1 MMSLL
6 YLLLLP
12 LLSGLGM
19 LGLGPALMAGR
30 AGAAH
35 VVLLLAGLLLPLRGL
50 GYLLLARLRG
60 NRPSAM
66 SVVLAAAELLAGV
79 LFLTLPRLSVQ
90 LFGVTVAVY
99 LTLFV
104 TVETI
109 NAVLYGR
116 ARRWGAFFPSAAAAA
131 AGLVLF
137 LLMLFAS
144 DPLRGDALRYTAA
157 LMLTVFGTGLVC
169 DVLALTI
176 RSRRVRRVLGSIRVA
191 LPDLLSLFLPQ
202 RTADVLPRAPLGPVA
217 QQGTEEFELLFQT
230 SARGIGLVGHCE
242 LCFDGRTLTY
252 GAYDPA
258 HQHLLRTEGAGIL
271 FSAPREPYLRWCIG
285 THHRRIIS
293 YSLRL
298 PPAQAAQLRDKL
310 ARFRQTLTPWQPED
324 LPEGCFAERLR
335 RLGGVQFW
343 RAERGPYATYFI
355 PTINCVTLTNE
366 LLEQTDIGRTVML
379 GLKTPG
385 AYLDLL
391 EREYLAGNPA
401 VTARRVYDAV

>member
-1 MMSLL
+1 MINLL

-12 LLSGLGM
+12 MLSGLGM
-19 LGLGPALMAGR
+19 LGLGPALLAGR
-30 AGAAH
+30 TGAAH
-35 VVLLLAGLLLPLRGL
+35 VVLLLSGLLLPLRGM
-50 GYLLLARLRG
+50 GYLALVWRRG
-60 NRPSAM
+60 NRPSAV
-66 SVVLAAAELLAGV
+66 SVVLAVVELLAGAG
-79 LFLTLPRLSVQ
+79 LLLLPQLSVR
-90 LFGVTVAVY
+90 LFAVVVAVY
-99 LTLFV
+99 LTLLV
-104 TVETI
+104 AVEGV
-109 NAVLYGR
+109 NAALSGR
-116 ARRWGAFFPSAAAAA
+116 TRRWGAFFPALAAAV
-131 AGLVLF
+131 GGTVLF
-137 LLMLFAS
+137 VLIVFVPA
-144 DPLRGDALRYTAA
+144 LRDDALRYTAA

-191 LPDLLSLFLPQ
+191 LPDLMSLFLPQ
-202 RTADVLPRAPLGPVA
+202 RTADVLPRAPLGPVP

-242 LCFDGRTLTY
+242 LCFDGHTLTY

-258 HQHLLRTEGAGIL
+258 HQRLFRTAGAGIL

-285 THHRRIIS
+285 THHRRVIS

-298 PPAQAAQLRDKL
+298 APAQAAQLRGEL
-310 ARFRQTLTPWQPED
+310 ARFRQALAPWQPDD
-324 LPEGCFAERLR
+324 LPDGCFAERLS
-335 RLGGVQFW
+335 RLGGVRFW
-343 RAERGPYATYFI
+343 RVERGPYATYFI

-366 LLEQTDIGRTVML
+366 LLEQTDIGRAVML

-401 VTARRVYDAV
+401 VTARRVYDTV

>member
-1 MMSLL
+1 MMTLL

-12 LLSGLGM
+12 MLSGIGM

-35 VVLLLAGLLLPLRGL
+35 VVLLLSGLLLPLRGL
-50 GYLLLARLRG
+50 MYLLLARRRG
-60 NRPSAM
+60 NRPGRM
-66 SVVLAAAELLAGV
+66 SVLLAAVELLLGAG
-79 LFLTLPRLSVQ
+79 LLLLPQLSVR
-90 LFGVTVAVY
+90 LFAVVVAVY
-99 LTLFV
+99 LTLLV
-104 TVETI
+104 TVEAV
-109 NAVLYGR
+109 NAILYGR
-116 ARRWGAFFPSAAAAA
+116 MRRWGAFFPAMAAA
-131 AGLVLF
+131 AGGTGLIVLIVF
-137 LLMLFAS
+137 VPA
-144 DPLRGDALRYTAA
+144 LRDAALRYTTA
-157 LMLTVFGTGLVC
+157 LLLTVFGTGLVC

-191 LPDLLSLFLPQ
+191 LPDLMSLFLPQ
-202 RTADVLPRAPLGPVA
+202 RTADVLPRAPLGPVP

-230 SARGIGLVGHCE
+230 SAHGIGLVGHCE

-258 HQHLLRTEGAGIL
+258 HQRLLRTVGAGIV

-285 THHRRIIS
+285 THHRRVIS

-298 PPAQAAQLRDKL
+298 PPAQAAQLRAEL
-310 ARFRQTLTPWQPED
+310 ERFRQTLSPWQPEA
-324 LPEGCFAERLR
+324 LPEDCFAGRLR
-335 RLGGVQFW
+335 RLGGVRFW
-343 RAERGPYATYFI
+343 RVQRGPYATYFI
-355 PTINCVTLTNE
+355 PTINCVSLTNE
-366 LLEQTDIGRTVML
+366 LLEKTDIGRTVML

-401 VTARRVYDAV
+401 VTARRVYDRI

>member
-1 MMSLL
+1 MMTLL

-12 LLSGLGM
+12 MLSGIGM

-35 VVLLLAGLLLPLRGL
+35 VVLLLSGLLLPLRGL
-50 GYLLLARLRG
+50 MYLLLARRHG
-60 NRPSAM
+60 NRPGRM
-66 SVVLAAAELLAGV
+66 SVLLAAVELLLGAG
-79 LFLTLPRLSVQ
+79 LLLLPQLSVR
-90 LFGVTVAVY
+90 LFAV
-99 LTLFV
+99 V
-104 TVETI
+104 V
-109 NAVLYGR
+109 
-116 ARRWGAFFPSAAAAA
+116 AAAAVGGT
-131 AGLVLF
+131 GLFVLIVF
-137 LLMLFAS
+137 VPA
-144 DPLRGDALRYTAA
+144 LRDAALRYTAA
-157 LMLTVFGTGLVC
+157 LLLTVFGTGLVC

-191 LPDLLSLFLPQ
+191 LPDLMSLFLPQ
-202 RTADVLPRAPLGPVA
+202 RTADVLPRAPLGPVP

-230 SARGIGLVGHCE
+230 SAHGIGLVGHCE

-258 HQHLLRTEGAGIL
+258 HQRLLRTVGAGIV

-285 THHRRIIS
+285 THHRRVIS

-298 PPAQAAQLRDKL
+298 PPAQAAQLRAEL
-310 ARFRQTLTPWQPED
+310 ERFRQTLSPWQPEA
-324 LPEGCFAERLR
+324 LPEDCFAGRLR
-335 RLGGVQFW
+335 RLGGVRFW
-343 RAERGPYATYFI
+343 RVQRGPYATYFI
-355 PTINCVTLTNE
+355 PTINCVSLTNK
-366 LLEQTDIGRTVML
+366 LLEKTDIGRTVML

-401 VTARRVYDAV
+401 VTARRVYDRI